1 MPPFQSWEQP
11 RLIVPIYFFFIAA
24 PVEELGK
31 LAALLATLW
40 LFSLHRRPLALL
52 GCGLAVGVGFACLE
66 NYRFGLQHGFEEAL
80 SRIGGF
86 LLHAVLT
93 GIAAIFI
100 AFGFIMPQRR
110 WRYWLSAICIP
121 ITFHGAHNFLLIARK
136 WIGEFDPS
144 DPVLDALAAPVMGL
158 FAFVIDCIAIGMLIT
173 LFVQLRRTVASYQTI
188 EPRAWKAGDR
198 LGLVL
203 VTFGIFGVTGGLNVM
218 LAALSY
224 PPIMGPLENLAIMA
238 IGALIV
244 LGSFLIL
251 KRGWKRVS

>member
-1 MPPFQSWEQP
+1 MQFAVTASAALPALIVILRLSLSPLFDRPGLAVWLAFCLGAVSINAVDLKGMLIDMPPFQSWEQP

-121 ITFHGAHNFLLIARK
+121 ITFHGAHNFSTYCTQM
-136 WIGEFDPS
+136 D
-144 DPVLDALAAPVMGL
+144 
-158 FAFVIDCIAIGMLIT
+158 
-173 LFVQLRRTVASYQTI
+173 RRV
-188 EPRAWKAGDR
+188 
-198 LGLVL
+198 
-203 VTFGIFGVTGGLNVM
+203 
-218 LAALSY
+218 
-224 PPIMGPLENLAIMA
+224 
-238 IGALIV
+238 
-244 LGSFLIL
+244 
-251 KRGWKRVS
+251 